1 MITNPQAVTF
11 CNSRVRA
18 MADQLAQ
25 AYYACLALQN
35 DWFAQGVGDVLTNT
49 SDVVDDGAAV
59 DGRAQ
64 ITGAAAVNVITRAME
79 FVTEMQAGGKLG
91 TVLAVAVNPTR

>member
-1 MITNPQAVTF
+1 MITNPQAVSF
-11 CNSRVRA
+11 CNSRVRVI
-18 MADQLAQ
+18 ADKLAQ
-25 AYYACLALQN
+25 TYYACLELQN
-35 DWFAQGVGDVLTNT
+35 DWFAQSVSEVLTNT

-59 DGRAQ
+59 DGRAP

-79 FVTEMQAGGKLG
+79 FVTEMQTGGKLG

>member
-11 CNSRVRA
+11 CNQRVRA

>member
-1 MITNPQAVTF
+1 MITNPQAVAF
-11 CNSRVRA
+11 CNSRVRVI
-18 MADQLAQ
+18 ADQLAQ

-35 DWFAQGVGDVLTNT
+35 DWFAQGVGAVLTNT
-49 SDVVDDGAAV
+49 SDVVDDRSDV
-59 DGRAQ
+59 DGRAP